1 MEGFRGHDCAE
12 CLRDGAYVV
21 RFEEGFRLKKSPLR
35 GLKKVILIAFDP
47 V

>member
-12 CLRDGAYVV
+12 CLRDGAYYVV
-21 RFEEGFRLKKSPLR
+21 RFEEGCLAT
-35 GLKKVILIAFDP
+35 IAFGP